1 MRAHRLPKGSVS
13 GDLRNLKMGAG
24 FDGTR
29 NRAQRDK
36 KCRAGRMEDVKG
48 GLIKDGVN
56 NRGRK
61 QAGSLR
67 GQ

>member
-1 MRAHRLPKGSVS
+1 LPIGSVS
-13 GDLRNLKMGAG
+13 GELRNLKMGAG

-36 KCRAGRMEDVKG
+36 KCRAGRMEDGNG
-48 GLIKDGVN
+48 GLIPDGVN
-56 NRGRK
+56 NRGEK